1 MSLPNCPRC
10 EQPMPAGRCQ
20 RPGVVWCFDCSM
32 DPHDVRVRMSKQ
44 DGTFVAPK
52 LGRIEFT
59 RLGRGDR

>member
-1 MSLPNCPRC
+1 
-10 EQPMPAGRCQ
+10 
-20 RPGVVWCFDCSM
+20 M